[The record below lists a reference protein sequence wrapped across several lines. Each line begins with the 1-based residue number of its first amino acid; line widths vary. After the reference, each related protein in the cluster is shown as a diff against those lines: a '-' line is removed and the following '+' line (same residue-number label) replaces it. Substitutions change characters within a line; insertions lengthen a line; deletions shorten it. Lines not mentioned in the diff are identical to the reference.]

1 MCTPLAGKCLCTL
14 VHIQT
19 QRLLVLIDNNNGK
32 RLNAE
37 SKQLYYT
44 KVRTIVRKNR
54 TVTLELGTFGL
65 I

>member
-1 MCTPLAGKCLCTL
+1 MCTPLAEKCLCTP

-37 SKQLYYT
+37 SKQLYYV

-54 TVTLELGTFGL
+54 TVTLTLGTFG
-65 I
+65 